1 MVNPETAA
9 SAPPKHLVLV
19 LAGLSALV
27 VLTTDV
33 YLPVL
38 PQLGADLGTSDAAAA
53 ATLSASLLGVALA
66 QVVVGPISDATGR
79 RRPLLLG
86 LAAYAVTHLLCAL
99 APNLPVLLGLRFLSG
114 IATAAV
120 MVVARAVVAD
130 VYPGREAAR
139 AFATLGAVFGIV
151 PVIAPVLGGL
161 LAHVM
166 SWRGMFLVLAGI
178 GLVLVPVTS
187 RLVPES
193 LPPGR
198 RIPPH
203 VGAVVKDL
211 AEVLTHR
218 RFLAYAVAMAAAGAM
233 LFGYI
238 GASSFVL
245 QNHFGLSP
253 QGYSYVFALNSL
265 GFFGVSWLARSLV
278 VRTGPNRLLLV
289 GQVGAVVAA
298 GVVALGVATVLLP
311 VVVAGL
317 FLMMCSFGLVM
328 PMATAIGMHEAPGR
342 AGSAAGVLGIS
353 QFLVGAVAT
362 PLAGLGGSPWSMA
375 AVIGVAAVLG
385 LVLRLL
391 LVAGT
396 TPEPGAE

>member
-1 MVNPETAA
+1 MNPETAA

>member
-265 GFFGVSWLARSLV
+265 GFFGISWLARSLV

-328 PMATAIGMHEAPGR
+328 PMVTAIGMHEAPGR

-353 QFLVGAVAT
+353 QFLVGAIAT

>member
-27 VLTTDV
+27 VLATDV

>member
-328 PMATAIGMHEAPGR
+328 PMVTAIGMHEAPGR

-353 QFLVGAVAT
+353 QFLVGAIAT

>member
-120 MVVARAVVAD
+120 MVVARAVVAY

-211 AEVLTHR
+211 AEVLAHR

>member
-265 GFFGVSWLARSLV
+265 GFFGISWLARSLV

>member
-27 VLTTDV
+27 VLATDV

-328 PMATAIGMHEAPGR
+328 PMVTAIGMHEAPGR

-353 QFLVGAVAT
+353 QFLVGAIAT